1 MLYIRN
7 SPQPSKPSSGS
18 LWWRWLF
25 TEVAPVR
32 SLAQEF
38 LCALGA
44 AKGGKKPQHRH
55 PLLQAACHNLPAR
68 RFPPLRSPSLGRTAL
83 TLELTLHLPPP
94 PWATCHP
101 HLYLG
106 RTGAPSASTG
116 IDMKT
121 LILPWKPQPPPAP
134 GRLRK
139 RKLQPS
145 AFSGI
150 RLLSH
155 TPIPSPL
162 TDRLSWPLLPTLSSA
177 RARLLEQ
184 KPACPSR
191 PRGSPS
197 HSADAQFT
205 RSTPGLSSR
214 PESAS

>member
-1 MLYIRN
+1 MWRDGRDCAHSFPPLSRSGWLSWGALPVLYIRN

-121 LILPWKPQPPPAP
+121 LILPWKPQPPPP
-134 GRLRK
+134 
-139 RKLQPS
+139 PPVV
-145 AFSGI
+145 SGNGSSS
-150 RLLSH
+150 LLLFLASVSFL
-155 TPIPSPL
+155 TP
-162 TDRLSWPLLPTLSSA
+162 RF
-177 RARLLEQ
+177 RAR
-184 KPACPSR
+184 
-191 PRGSPS
+191 
-197 HSADAQFT
+197 
-205 RSTPGLSSR
+205 
-214 PESAS
+214 